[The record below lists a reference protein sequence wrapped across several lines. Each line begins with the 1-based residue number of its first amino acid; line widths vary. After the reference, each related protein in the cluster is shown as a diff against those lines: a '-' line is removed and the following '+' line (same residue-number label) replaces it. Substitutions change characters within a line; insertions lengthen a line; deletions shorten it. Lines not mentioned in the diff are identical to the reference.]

1 MSIAR
6 WFLQFLKPFWKASL
20 VSVLMGVGTIAAGIG
35 LLGTSAFLISSAA
48 LHPSIAELQVA
59 IVGVRFF
66 GIARGLFRYGERLVS
81 HEVNLRL
88 LANLR
93 TWLFMK
99 LAVIAPKGVTYQ
111 SSADVSQT
119 LISDVDQLENIYV
132 RIITPILTGVIVAV
146 GAPSLVGL
154 WSWKAAWIL
163 FLGICVSAFGVPI
176 LTYGLCRN
184 AGAEVVH
191 WQHISRADWTSII
204 TGMGEVLIYDQLS
217 SLFQKTIKSGEL
229 LIKAKVALA
238 NRSALGEAIS
248 LWTTQMTLVTGLLVT
263 IPLVAKGELTGTSLA
278 VIALIFLASFEVANA
293 IQMGASQLQT
303 SLAAATRI
311 QTLVSMS
318 ENEINLTSKVPLPS
332 TLDLSLKHVDFRY
345 HADAPPALLDINL
358 DIPYGKRIAILG
370 VNGSGKTTLFNL
382 LLGFWEPSGGQ
393 MTIDGIDFRQISGD
407 DLRRMIAWSPQ
418 HPFIFSASLRV
429 NLQLAAP
436 DAPDEVLWHALESV
450 YLSDWAMALPDGLDT
465 WMGEQGVAVS
475 AGERQRISLARVILQ
490 NAPICLFDEPTT
502 NLDQITEQAILQML
516 DTFTYGKT
524 VLMATHH
531 LSALQMVEEVVILH
545 KGAIIESGEPQVLKG
560 MSASV
565 LNRIVVLE
573 GGYLPG

>member
-1 MSIAR
+1 
-6 WFLQFLKPFWKASL
+6 
-20 VSVLMGVGTIAAGIG
+20 
-35 LLGTSAFLISSAA
+35 
-48 LHPSIAELQVA
+48 
-59 IVGVRFF
+59 
-66 GIARGLFRYGERLVS
+66 
-81 HEVNLRL
+81 
-88 LANLR
+88 
-93 TWLFMK
+93 
-99 LAVIAPKGVTYQ
+99 
-111 SSADVSQT
+111 
-119 LISDVDQLENIYV
+119 
-132 RIITPILTGVIVAV
+132 
-146 GAPSLVGL
+146 
-154 WSWKAAWIL
+154 
-163 FLGICVSAFGVPI
+163 
-176 LTYGLCRN
+176 
-184 AGAEVVH
+184 
-191 WQHISRADWTSII
+191 
-204 TGMGEVLIYDQLS
+204 
-217 SLFQKTIKSGEL
+217 
-229 LIKAKVALA
+229 
-238 NRSALGEAIS
+238 
-248 LWTTQMTLVTGLLVT
+248 
-263 IPLVAKGELTGTSLA
+263 
-278 VIALIFLASFEVANA
+278 
-293 IQMGASQLQT
+293 
-303 SLAAATRI
+303 
-311 QTLVSMS
+311 
-318 ENEINLTSKVPLPS
+318 LPS

-382 LLGFWEPSGGQ
+382 LLGFWEPSAGQ

-502 NLDQITEQAILQML
+502 NFLQNAPICLFDEPTTNLDQITEQAILQML

-531 LSALQMVEEVVILH
+531 LSTLQMVEEVVILH